1 MATLEINGRD
11 VEVDDS
17 FLSLTPEQ
25 QEATVNEIAA
35 SLGQAS
41 GPPSGQ
47 PTMANKLDDYYS
59 SGIYAGEYNPLGA
72 IARSLDAATTAGG
85 DVLTFSFGD
94 ELTGL
99 VGGDTDIARQR
110 QAALQESNPIASTV
124 GGVATGLG
132 MAGGSLRGAAQGSA
146 GLMSALP
153 SARMTG
159 AALGPRVLVGAGEG
173 AALGGLYGVGSGEG
187 AWDRFKQG
195 ATGAAVGGVL
205 GGAFPLVTQGIASGY
220 RNVMDRRAQDAVA
233 RDSGV
238 SPGVADVLTR
248 TIDADGSLRTEG
260 LQNMRAAGREAMLVD
275 AGPNAQT
282 ILDTAIQKVGPGAT
296 LARQRVGERLTRDS
310 RAVTQALDDT
320 FGKPMGVAASQKAIR
335 DASKEAVEE
344 AYRLANIGP
353 IDYSSEAGQAVES
366 VINRIPDRIKGPA
379 IQRANERIRYNEIA
393 NQHILADIAEDG
405 AVTFREMPNV
415 MQADAIKKSLRE
427 IVDAGTDA
435 VTGKLSPDAQF
446 AAQMER
452 DLRNAMV
459 SASDDYANA
468 LRTAR
473 DPLQRQSAIAL
484 GGKALGTDMKRD
496 QFALLIDGFSDAE
509 KKALGQGIR
518 SQIDDTLA
526 NVKRTMANGDLEPKE
541 AAKAIKELSSRANR
555 EKVSMVMGDEAAEKL
570 FNEIDRAAKSF
581 ELAAATAQNSKTFA
595 RTAADEG
602 VNALNAPGIVG
613 TAARGEP
620 INASKRA
627 IQALTGQTDERLQA
641 LNDGNWRQIAD
652 FLTRGATEAIPAARA
667 LGDYRQQVGSNAMIS
682 AEIARLL
689 SQGQRV
695 VYPLTSTFVGD

>member
-1 MATLEINGRD
+1 MALFEIEGQD
-11 VEVDDS
+11 GKIYEVEAPSMD
-17 FLSLTPEQ
+17 
-25 QEATVNEIAA
+25 AAA
-35 SLGQAS
+35 SAFAEFQ
-41 GPPSGQ
+41 PPAIREQ
-47 PTMANKLDDYYS
+47 NPMRERLDNYYS

-85 DVLTFSFGD
+85 DVLTFAFGD

-124 GGVATGLG
+124 GRIATGLA
-132 MAGGSLRGAAQGSA
+132 MAGGSLRRLGSVGSA

-195 ATGAAVGGVL
+195 ATGAAVGGAL
-205 GGAFPLVTQGIASGY
+205 GGLFPLVTQGIASGY

-233 RDSGV
+233 RDAGV

-248 TIDADGSLRTEG
+248 TIDADGALRTEG
-260 LQNMRAAGREAMLVD
+260 LRNMRAAGREAMLVD

-282 ILDTAIQKVGPGAT
+282 ILDTAIQKVGPGAP

-310 RAVTQALDDT
+310 RAVAQALDDT

-335 DASKEAVEE
+335 NASKEAVEE
-344 AYRLANIGP
+344 AYRLANIAP

-379 IQRANERIRYNEIA
+379 IQRANERIRYNGIA

-446 AAQMER
+446 ASQMER

-484 GGKALGTDMKRD
+484 GGKALSTDMKRD

-526 NVKRTMANGDLEPKE
+526 NVKRTMASGDLEPKE

-555 EKVSMVMGDEAAEKL
+555 EKLSLVIGKDSAEKL

-602 VNALNAPGIVG
+602 VNALNAPGIIG

-620 INASKRA
+620 VNASKRV

-652 FLTRGATEAIPAARA
+652 FLTRGASESVPAAQA
-667 LGDYRQQVGSNAMIS
+667 LGNYRQQVGSNAMIS

-689 SQGQRV
+689 SQGQRG